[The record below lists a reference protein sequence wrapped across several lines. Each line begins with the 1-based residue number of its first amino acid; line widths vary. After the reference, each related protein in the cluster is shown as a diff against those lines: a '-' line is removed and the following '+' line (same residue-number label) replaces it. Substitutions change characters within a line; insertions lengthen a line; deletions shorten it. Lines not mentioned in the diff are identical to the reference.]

1 MNVEQARDYCLS
13 KLGTTEGMP
22 FGEGVLVFKVMNKM
36 YALLALD
43 AVPATMNLKCDP
55 DWALELREEYEG
67 IKGGYHMNKTHW
79 NTITIDESDVSDEMI
94 LKLINHSYDLIVAKL
109 KKADKE
115 ALKKLGEDE

>member
-1 MNVEQARDYCLS
+1 MNVEQTRDYCLS
-13 KLGTTEGMP
+13 KTATTEGMP

-55 DWALELREEYEG
+55 DWALELREEFEG
-67 IKGGYHMNKTHW
+67 IKGGYHMNKKHW
-79 NTITIDESDVSDEMI
+79 NTVTLEADVSNEMI
-94 LKLINHSYDLIVAKL
+94 LKLIDHSYDLVVSKL

-115 ALKKLGEDE
+115 ALKRLAEER

>member
-1 MNVEQARDYCLS
+1 MNVEQAREYCLS

-55 DWALELREEYEG
+55 DWALELREEFEG

-79 NTITIDESDVSDEMI
+79 NTVTIEELDVSDEMI
-94 LKLINHSYDLIVAKL
+94 LKLIDHSYDLIVAKL

-115 ALKKLGEDE
+115 ALKRLGEES

>member
-13 KLGTTEGMP
+13 KTATTEGMP

-55 DWALELREEYEG
+55 DRALELREEYEG
-67 IKGGYHMNKTHW
+67 IKGGYHMNKKHW
-79 NTITIDESDVSDEMI
+79 NTVTLDADVSDEVI
-94 LKLINHSYDLIVAKL
+94 TELIDHSYDLVVSKL
-109 KKADKE
+109 RKVDKE
-115 ALKKLGEDE
+115 ELKQLGKEE